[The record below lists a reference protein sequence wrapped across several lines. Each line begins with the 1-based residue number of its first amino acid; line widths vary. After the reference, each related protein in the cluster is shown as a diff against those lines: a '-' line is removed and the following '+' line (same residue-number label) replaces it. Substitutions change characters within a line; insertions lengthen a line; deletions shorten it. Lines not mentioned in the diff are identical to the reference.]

1 MTDDAGPAG
10 GHDADA
16 GSAAPARPLVVRT
29 RDDLREALVRWT
41 MSAPIT
47 SMAGEGPARRA
58 VVMTM
63 GALHEGHLEL
73 VRRARAVA
81 GTGGQ
86 VVVTIFVNP
95 LQFGAGEDL
104 AAYPRDLA
112 GDVEKLASVG
122 ADVVFAPSPDTVY
135 PYGDP
140 VVRVSAGRIGELLEG
155 EFRPGHMDGMLT
167 VVLKL
172 LHLVRPDVALFGQ
185 KDAQQLLAVRR
196 MAADLDLDVEIIGVP
211 TVRDPD
217 GLALSSRNAYLSGD
231 ERERALALSRALHT
245 GAEAAPRG
253 AAEVRRAASE
263 VLNAAEGV
271 EVDYLALVDPITVD
285 DVPDD
290 HLGPALLLV
299 AARVGTTRLIDNQA
313 VEVSPQVT

>member
-1 MTDDAGPAG
+1 
-10 GHDADA
+10 
-16 GSAAPARPLVVRT
+16 
-29 RDDLREALVRWT
+29 
-41 MSAPIT
+41 MSAPI
-47 SMAGEGPARRA
+47 SSVAGGDGPARRA

-73 VRRARAVA
+73 VRRARAEA
-81 GTGGQ
+81 GANGQ

-95 LQFGAGEDL
+95 LQFGRGEDL
-104 AAYPRDLA
+104 AAYPRDLE

-122 ADVVFAPSPDTVY
+122 ADLVFAPAPDVVY

-140 VVRVSAGRIGELLEG
+140 IVRVSAGRIGEVLEG
-155 EFRPGHMDGMLT
+155 EFRPGHMDGVLT

-196 MAADLDLDVEIIGVP
+196 MVADLDLDVEIVGAP
-211 TVRDPD
+211 TVRDSD
-217 GLALSSRNAYLSGD
+217 GLALSSRNAYLSD
-231 ERERALALSRALHT
+231 EERERALALSRALRA
-245 GAEAAPRG
+245 GAEAGAGG

-263 VLNAAEGV
+263 VLNATEGV